1 MQFLGL
7 VGKLLGSN
15 VAFGTIHLLRQQKDW
30 VGGFKK
36 CQFLLTFSAV
46 PMLKERFDGSE
57 VGPKKSEN
65 MLT

>member
-15 VAFGTIHLLRQQKDW
+15 VAFGTIDILRQQKDR

-36 CQFLLTFSAV
+36 LSIFADILCCIYANLAGGMWMGQ
-46 PMLKERFDGSE
+46 KIR
-57 VGPKKSEN
+57 
-65 MLT
+65 